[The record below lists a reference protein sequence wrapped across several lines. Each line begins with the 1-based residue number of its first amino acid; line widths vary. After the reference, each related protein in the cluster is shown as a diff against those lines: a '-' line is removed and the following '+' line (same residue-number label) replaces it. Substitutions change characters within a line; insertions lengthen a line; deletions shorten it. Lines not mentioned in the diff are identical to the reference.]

1 MDYILSQKVETGTL
15 PTNGFVAKTIVTS
28 ELGAAIAKAYGV
40 HLENTLTGFKFIG
53 EKIKQYE
60 ESGQYQFLFGYEE
73 SYGYLIGDFCRD
85 KDAVQA
91 CLLGAEMAAFHKQH
105 GRTLY
110 DALQAVY
117 EKYGFYEE
125 SLQSMTLKGKAGLEQ
140 IGRMMEEFRANPPQ
154 EVGGYEVVRFE
165 DYKQQVA
172 KNLQQGETE
181 AIELP
186 SSNVLKFIFED
197 GSWFCLRPSGTEPKI
212 KFYFSVHADSAE
224 KTTVKREAIER
235 DVMKQAKA
243 ID

>member
-1 MDYILSQKVETGTL
+1 
-15 PTNGFVAKTIVTS
+15 
-28 ELGAAIAKAYGV
+28 
-40 HLENTLTGFKFIG
+40 
-53 EKIKQYE
+53 
-60 ESGQYQFLFGYEE
+60 
-73 SYGYLIGDFCRD
+73 
-85 KDAVQA
+85 
-91 CLLGAEMAAFHKQH
+91 
-105 GRTLY
+105 
-110 DALQAVY
+110 
-117 EKYGFYEE
+117 
-125 SLQSMTLKGKAGLEQ
+125 MTLKGKAGLEQ
-140 IGRMMEEFRANPPQ
+140 IGRMMEAFRANPPQ

-172 KNLQQGETE
+172 TNLRQGETE